1 MIRKAAKSDIE
12 TLIRFQQQMAMETE
26 NVQLATD
33 TLHNGIEAMFADA
46 GKGTYYVAEDNAKVI
61 GCLMVTNEWSEWRN
75 QKVWWL
81 QSVFIEKEFRGK
93 GVFRKMYEFLKAEI
107 SGREDIAGIRLYV
120 EKNNVRAQKTY
131 ASLGMNGD
139 HYTVFEWIK

>member
-1 MIRKAAKSDIE
+1 MIRKATTDDIE
-12 TLIRFQQQMAMETE
+12 ILIRFQQQMAMETE

-33 TLHNGIEAMFADA
+33 TLRKGIEAMFTDA
-46 GKGTYYVAEDNAKVI
+46 GKGNYYVAEDNAKVI

-75 QKVWWL
+75 KNVWWL
-81 QSVFIEKEFRGK
+81 QSVFIEEEFRGK
-93 GVFRKMYEFLKAEI
+93 GVFRKMYESLKAEA
-107 SGREDIAGIRLYV
+107 SSRKDIAGIRLYV